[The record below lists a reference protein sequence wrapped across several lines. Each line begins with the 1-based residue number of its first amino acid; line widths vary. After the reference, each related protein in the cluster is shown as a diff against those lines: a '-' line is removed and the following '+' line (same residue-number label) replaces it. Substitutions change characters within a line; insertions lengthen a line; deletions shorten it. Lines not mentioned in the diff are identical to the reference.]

1 MTLNGPPRGW
11 MRRRIHRRLW
21 FALALVACTRVS
33 VEGEQKPGP
42 TGHEQKAGPT
52 GHTTPAAEA
61 KAERDLAGATQ
72 VPPPPLAEVTPE
84 VVSHG
89 PRNEKRIA
97 LTFDACS
104 TRDVSKYDERVTK
117 ELIATKTPATI
128 FLGGS
133 WAAEEPEHVK
143 QLAANPLFELGNHS
157 YTHPHMAAIT
167 DEVRIRRELQR
178 TQAEI
183 HQLTGATPKLFRPP
197 YGEYNDRLVKIAAEL
212 GLTTVEYDLASGD
225 PDQHATKERLV
236 HWVLS
241 RAQAGSII
249 VMHINHR
256 RFHTAEALPDIISG
270 LRARGFEL
278 VTVGELIRHT
288 HGEDVHPEVSQASP
302 R

>member
-1 MTLNGPPRGW
+1 
-11 MRRRIHRRLW
+11 MRFPFLQAPNQRRLRRLGW
-21 FALALVACTRVS
+21 LLVVMAGCTRATVGLSPKPEVS
-33 VEGEQKPGP
+33 GHLTAEREG
-42 TGHEQKAGPT
+42 
-52 GHTTPAAEA
+52 
-61 KAERDLAGATQ
+61 KAEKDLAAATRA
-72 VPPPPLAEVTPE
+72 PPPPLPPVLPE
-84 VVSHG
+84 VVFHG
-89 PRNEKRIA
+89 PRDEKRIA

-104 TRDVSKYDERVTK
+104 TRDVSKYDERITQ
-117 ELIATKTPATI
+117 ELIAARAPATI

-143 QLAANPLFELGNHS
+143 QLSANPLFELGNHS

-183 HQLTGATPKLFRPP
+183 TRLTGATPKLFRPP

-225 PDQHATKERLV
+225 PDQHATKDRLV

-241 RAQAGSII
+241 RAQPGSII

-278 VTVGELIRHT
+278 VPVGELIGRT